1 MHEGFSIDYSKWKR
15 IALEEAAEEE
25 DEVQRYEREV
35 AKEPVITMDQVYAKE
50 TGRSRH
56 VDRLQ
61 ELKIKMAVEAYEKR
75 RPADSVMHHY
85 WVKEAGDPEAI
96 GEYFPTGD
104 ERNGVPLYQ
113 NQNGLVLSREA
124 HGSPEVYSWV
134 IGSVSERRPLYGV
147 KSDDLSAP
155 TLGWQAFTAPEPVPV
170 IRYFSKVA
178 AGRTFKDRGNRAFG
192 QRKWQDAETWYS
204 QALKCGIDQEEHA
217 EPYALLL
224 SNRSETRMR
233 LQDFRG
239 AADDA
244 DEALKHIRSFATS
257 TGDSES
263 LRQLHQKTVLR
274 LGRALHAMNR
284 MSEAMRLLHHERRN
298 YPQSQEMQRM
308 AEATRLALR
317 SVGRGTPSQSRGE
330 RHEAG
335 MDSTHGRK
343 LMEYV
348 ANVSEDLQKEFSALK
363 AAEAESSFALPSP
376 LMTILSKLEYILINA
391 QQVEREVLESLQALL
406 QINGVLRCVVNIIQA
421 QWRANLEGK
430 FVDLFKLPGA
440 ATVAS
445 VAALICE
452 GNEPNLRL
460 LAENT
465 HCFWAL
471 LGGCN
476 CKVEKE
482 VCERLISVVH
492 GLWERCRS
500 QSLELVQTHSVVVER
515 AAFYLSQALQASP
528 HDDSVSGPDSPM
540 VSPASRE
547 QAALLLLDVIACGGR
562 LKKRTL
568 RGIMPQ
574 LASRSGQG
582 GFFTRPQAC
591 VRTLG
596 ELVAKNAI
604 DDPQLVSAEEVT
616 QMLRTMRYILD
627 SAPQKTVVDAEQ
639 DKHMVYMDLDGFPA
653 IRYVALLLEVISKT
667 LEHKLLKDRELER
680 ETYEAAFNE
689 GDGLLVVLP
698 LLQALPQVAE
708 HALSCLSTISQTYL
722 ENVEKMVRLG
732 ALEALMSVPSPK
744 SQPVPSHI
752 EASLAVP
759 AARRS
764 ASKLLMQC
772 TAAQGF
778 MDVLQANA
786 ERFVKELVKLGI
798 QLWMDGAAS
807 TESFQDIIHVF
818 HAISLQKP
826 DILSTNLREA
836 PMLQLLLRLEKA
848 NVPATPL
855 AADILKT
862 LRKDRSFKRAFAPV
876 KKLFEE
882 GYDPELEL
890 KLRQHTSMQMTGQV
904 N

>member
-1 MHEGFSIDYSKWKR
+1 MPSFSIDYSKWKR
-15 IALEEAAEEE
+15 IAQEEAAEEE

-50 TGRSRH
+50 TGRSQH

-192 QRKWQDAETWYS
+192 QRKWQDAEIWYS

-244 DEALKHIRSFATS
+244 DEALKYIRSFAMS

-298 YPQSQEMQRM
+298 YPQSQEMHRM

-391 QQVEREVLESLQALL
+391 QQVEREVLESVQALL

-460 LAENT
+460 LAADT

-582 GFFTRPQAC
+582 GFFTSPQAC

-639 DKHMVYMDLDGFPA
+639 DKHMVYMELEGFPA

-807 TESFQDIIHVF
+807 AESFQDIIHVF

-876 KKLFEE
+876 KKLYEE

>member
-1 MHEGFSIDYSKWKR
+1 MPSFSIDYSKWKR
-15 IALEEAAEEE
+15 IAQEEAAEEE

-35 AKEPVITMDQVYAKE
+35 AKEPVITMDEVYAKE
-50 TGRSRH
+50 TGRSQH

-61 ELKIKMAVEAYEKR
+61 ELKIKIAVEAYEKR

-192 QRKWQDAETWYS
+192 QRKWQDAEIWYS

-244 DEALKHIRSFATS
+244 DEALKYIRSFAMS

-298 YPQSQEMQRM
+298 YPQSQEMHRM
-308 AEATRLALR
+308 AEATRLALW

-421 QWRANLEGK
+421 QWRANLDGK

-460 LAENT
+460 LAADT

-582 GFFTRPQAC
+582 GFFTSPQAC

-639 DKHMVYMDLDGFPA
+639 DKHMVYMELEGFPA

-807 TESFQDIIHVF
+807 AESFQDIIHVF

-876 KKLFEE
+876 KKLYEE

>member
-1 MHEGFSIDYSKWKR
+1 MPSFSIDYSKWKR
-15 IALEEAAEEE
+15 IAREEAAEEE

-50 TGRSRH
+50 TGRSQQ

-147 KSDDLSAP
+147 KCDDLSAP

-170 IRYFSKVA
+170 IRYYSKVA
-178 AGRTFKDRGNRAFG
+178 AARTFKDRGNRAFS
-192 QRKWQDAETWYS
+192 QRKWQDAELWYS

-244 DEALKHIRSFATS
+244 DEALKYIRSFATT

-363 AAEAESSFALPSP
+363 AAEAESSFALPSS
-376 LMTILSKLEYILINA
+376 LMTVLSKLEYILINA
-391 QQVEREVLESLQALL
+391 QQVESEVLESLQALL

-421 QWRANLEGK
+421 QWRTNLEGK

-445 VAALICE
+445 VAALLCD

-460 LAENT
+460 LAADT

-582 GFFTRPQAC
+582 GFFTSPQAC

-616 QMLRTMRYILD
+616 QMLRTMRHILD
-627 SAPQKTVVDAEQ
+627 SAPQKTVVDAGQ
-639 DKHMVYMDLDGFPA
+639 DKHMVYMELEGFPA
-653 IRYVALLLEVISKT
+653 IRYVALLLEVIAKT

-744 SQPVPSHI
+744 SQPVPSHV
-752 EASLAVP
+752 ETSLAVP

-778 MDVLQANA
+778 MDILQTNA

-848 NVPATPL
+848 NCPATPL

-876 KKLFEE
+876 KKLYEE

>member
-1 MHEGFSIDYSKWKR
+1 
-15 IALEEAAEEE
+15 
-25 DEVQRYEREV
+25 
-35 AKEPVITMDQVYAKE
+35 
-50 TGRSRH
+50 
-56 VDRLQ
+56 
-61 ELKIKMAVEAYEKR
+61 
-75 RPADSVMHHY
+75 
-85 WVKEAGDPEAI
+85 
-96 GEYFPTGD
+96 
-104 ERNGVPLYQ
+104 
-113 NQNGLVLSREA
+113 
-124 HGSPEVYSWV
+124 
-134 IGSVSERRPLYGV
+134 
-147 KSDDLSAP
+147 
-155 TLGWQAFTAPEPVPV
+155 
-170 IRYFSKVA
+170 
-178 AGRTFKDRGNRAFG
+178 
-192 QRKWQDAETWYS
+192 
-204 QALKCGIDQEEHA
+204 
-217 EPYALLL
+217 
-224 SNRSETRMR
+224 
-233 LQDFRG
+233 
-239 AADDA
+239 
-244 DEALKHIRSFATS
+244 
-257 TGDSES
+257 
-263 LRQLHQKTVLR
+263 
-274 LGRALHAMNR
+274 
-284 MSEAMRLLHHERRN
+284 
-298 YPQSQEMQRM
+298 
-308 AEATRLALR
+308 
-317 SVGRGTPSQSRGE
+317 
-330 RHEAG
+330 

-363 AAEAESSFALPSP
+363 AAEAESSFALPSS
-376 LMTILSKLEYILINA
+376 LMTVLSKLEYILINA
-391 QQVEREVLESLQALL
+391 QQVESEVLESLQALL

-421 QWRANLEGK
+421 QWRTNLEGK

-445 VAALICE
+445 VAALLCD

-460 LAENT
+460 LAADT

-582 GFFTRPQAC
+582 GFFTSPQAC

-616 QMLRTMRYILD
+616 QMLRTMRHILD
-627 SAPQKTVVDAEQ
+627 SAPQKTVVDAGQ
-639 DKHMVYMDLDGFPA
+639 DKHMVYMELEGFPA
-653 IRYVALLLEVISKT
+653 IRYVALLLEVIAKT

-744 SQPVPSHI
+744 SQPVPSHV
-752 EASLAVP
+752 ETSLAVP

-778 MDVLQANA
+778 MDILQTNA

-848 NVPATPL
+848 NCPATPL

-876 KKLFEE
+876 KKLYEE

>member
-1 MHEGFSIDYSKWKR
+1 
-15 IALEEAAEEE
+15 
-25 DEVQRYEREV
+25 
-35 AKEPVITMDQVYAKE
+35 
-50 TGRSRH
+50 
-56 VDRLQ
+56 
-61 ELKIKMAVEAYEKR
+61 MAVEAYEKR

-192 QRKWQDAETWYS
+192 QRKWQDAEIWYS

-244 DEALKHIRSFATS
+244 DEALKYIRSFAMS

-298 YPQSQEMQRM
+298 YPQSQEMHRM

-391 QQVEREVLESLQALL
+391 QQVEREVLESVQALL

-440 ATVAS
+440 AAVAS

-460 LAENT
+460 LAADT

-476 CKVEKE
+476 CKVENE

-582 GFFTRPQAC
+582 GFFTSPQAC

-639 DKHMVYMDLDGFPA
+639 DKHMVYMELEGFPA

-807 TESFQDIIHVF
+807 AESFQDIIHVF

-876 KKLFEE
+876 KKLYEE